1 MERNGL
7 PHVALDGFSVD
18 IAQTLDYICVCRWGT
33 AGALRASRPVRRI
46 PATCTKVCAHLT
58 KSFDGIHAQW
68 RRLSHEIS

>member
-46 PATCTKVCAHLT
+46 PAACAKACARLT
-58 KSFDGIHAQW
+58 KSSDGVRAQR
-68 RRLSHEIS
+68 RRLAREIS